1 MQTWRIHGDPPS
13 GMCDDAAVRSLTVW
27 AHSDLPPLDT
37 ENVVLWQA
45 FLPTDPPPTWL
56 SLPAEVHRDQE
67 RLRSQYLAWLH
78 DVGVTEEQG
87 PTLVD
92 HMVIRPGLSYWWMTI
107 PADYSLEPNSPA
119 YVATRMMALASL
131 ADRLKATHINIT
143 GANRSTSQLLKQWSK
158 SSGRLVSVIPQETR
172 DRTGSARERLYRTVP
187 PLGALRVL
195 LAHLSLRRRA
205 KSTATVSQTEG
216 ITFVD
221 YLAHLGPDAATE
233 GRFDSNYWGPLVD
246 VLDETDEPVHWLH
259 ISADLASGKVV
270 DRDSELVRRFNGNAT
285 KQTHGLLHEHLTW
298 GVLARSCRD
307 YLRVCNYG
315 IRVRH
320 RAQIFTDSQ
329 SRVPLWQAFRATYR
343 DQFFGRTA
351 MLNCIWINLFHE
363 TLAIRP
369 HQRLGF
375 YLFEN
380 QPWEMA
386 FITSWRAAGHGELI
400 GVAHSTTRF
409 WDTRYFKDP
418 RDMWSSEGGNPMPWP
433 DRVAVNGPAMRTQCL
448 GAGYPANR
456 IVDVEALRYLDIQQ
470 ELPPPLPDGPIR
482 ILVCGEYSPD
492 AAQRMLDVVNQA
504 LDIIDIPTTATY
516 RPHPA
521 YVGPQVRLHPS
532 IQFDNSASVR
542 EAIGA
547 ADVVVTGVMSSV
559 SVEAVCSGRMTLI
572 SVDSDAFI
580 TSQVESSA
588 NAMFVTSPDSL
599 STAIAHSSGKVQQAS
614 VNARAVYTTDN
625 ALKSW
630 QRALLSVSNQTP
642 EDSQTA
648 FRSAATPA
656 QNRTMGDPG
665 RLT

>member
-13 GMCDDAAVRSLTVW
+13 GMCDDAAVRNLTVW

-45 FLPTDPPPTWL
+45 FLPTDSPPTWF
-56 SLPAEVHRDQE
+56 SLPEEVHRDKE
-67 RLRSQYLAWLH
+67 RLRSQYLTWLH

-87 PTLVD
+87 RTLVD
-92 HMVIRPGLSYWWMTI
+92 RMVIRPGLSYWWMTI

-119 YVATRMMALASL
+119 YVATRMMALAPL
-131 ADRLKATHINIT
+131 ADRLETTQLNII
-143 GANRSTSQLLKQWSK
+143 GADKPSSQLLKQWAR
-158 SSGRLVSVIPQETR
+158 SSGRQVILTSNEKTHWTR
-172 DRTGSARERLYRTVP
+172 ECLYRAVP
-187 PLGALRVL
+187 PLAALRVL
-195 LAHLSLRRRA
+195 LGHLRLPKRA
-205 KSTATVSQTEG
+205 KSTAPVSQTAG

-221 YLAHLGPDAATE
+221 YLAHLGPDAAKE

-246 VLDETDEPVHWLH
+246 VLDETDESVHWLH

-270 DRDSELVRRFNGNAT
+270 GRDSQMVQRFNSNAI

-315 IRVRH
+315 IRVRN
-320 RAQIFTDSQ
+320 RARAFTDSQ

-343 DQFFGRTA
+343 DQFFGKTA
-351 MLNCIWINLFHE
+351 LLNCIWINLFHE
-363 TLAIRP
+363 ALANKP
-369 HQRLGF
+369 HQRLGI

-386 FITSWRAAGHGELI
+386 FVTAWRAAGHGELI

-418 RDMWSSEGGNPMPWP
+418 RDMWSREGGNPMPWP
-433 DRVAVNGPAMRTQCL
+433 DRVAVNGPAMRAQCL

-470 ELPPPLPDGPIR
+470 ELPPTRSEGPIR

-492 AAQRMLDVVNQA
+492 SAQRMLDVVNEA
-504 LDIIDIPTTATY
+504 IDIIDIPITATY

-521 YVGPQVRLHPS
+521 YIGPQVRLHPS
-532 IQFDNSASVR
+532 IQFDAHHSVR

-547 ADVVVTGVMSSV
+547 SDIVVTGGMSSV
-559 SVEAVCSGRMTLI
+559 SVDAVCRGRT
-572 SVDSDAFI
+572 AFMVNDGLGFMANP
-580 TSQVESSA
+580 VESIGAAKLVNSSYTLSLA
-588 NAMFVTSPDSL
+588 LQEVRQGGVSEASHDRLLAIFNHDAPPLTSWE
-599 STAIAHSSGKVQQAS
+599 V
-614 VNARAVYTTDN
+614 
-625 ALKSW
+625 
-630 QRALLSVSNQTP
+630 LLNI
-642 EDSQTA
+642 
-648 FRSAATPA
+648 
-656 QNRTMGDPG
+656 RTNLV
-665 RLT
+665 R